1 MVPPIFELVV
11 CITSSAL
18 FDCTELREIWKRDG
32 FEIFKEHQRANL
44 MVPLQPGAG
53 YSLVRSLLAL
63 NEVAKNQLVEV
74 VLISRK
80 DSDSGERIRQS
91 IYYYKLPI
99 TRMSFTGGTD
109 VTKYLSAWKCDLF
122 LTADEDQVRTVLSG
136 TSSEAFTGIAAAL
149 VCNIV
154 DTTSTIPSKLI
165 LVPESS
171 HGQQSNSNI
180 NATILPSEINTS
192 TNSDLAA
199 PLASLSWPEG
209 QVRIA
214 FDGDG
219 VLFSDQAERI
229 FKTEGLEGF
238 FEFERKHDRIALPK
252 GPMQVF
258 ALKLQKLR
266 QSLGDNH
273 KWRIR
278 TFLVTARNDVGNIRV
293 FHTLKEW
300 GLEID
305 ETHFLGGLDK
315 TPFLQSIN
323 PAIFFDDSRE
333 NIDRAK
339 TYVPSAQVIYGINNL
354 DPDILIKSTSIESRN
369 IQNDHST

>member
-1 MVPPIFELVV
+1 MLPTFELVV

-32 FEIFKEHQRANL
+32 FEAYKERQRTNL
-44 MVPLQPGAG
+44 IVPLQPGVG
-53 YSLVRSLLAL
+53 YPLVRSLLAL
-63 NEVAKNQLVEV
+63 NEVAKKQLVEV

-80 DSDSGERIRQS
+80 DSDSGERVRQS
-91 IYYYKLPI
+91 IYYHKLPI

-122 LTADEDQVRTVLSG
+122 LTADEDQVL
-136 TSSEAFTGIAAAL
+136 
-149 VCNIV
+149 
-154 DTTSTIPSKLI
+154 
-165 LVPESS
+165 
-171 HGQQSNSNI
+171 
-180 NATILPSEINTS
+180 NTS
-192 TNSDLAA
+192 TNSDLSAS
-199 PLASLSWPEG
+199 LASLSWPEG

-229 FKTEGLEGF
+229 YKTEGLEGF
-238 FEFERKHDRIALPK
+238 FEFERKHGHIALPK

-258 ALKLQKLR
+258 ALKLQKLC
-266 QSLGDNH
+266 QSLGENH
-273 KWRIR
+273 KWRVR
-278 TFLVTARNDVGNIRV
+278 TFLVTARYDVGNIRV

-305 ETHFLGGLDK
+305 ETHFIGGLDK

-333 NIDRAK
+333 TTDRAK
-339 TYVPSAQVIYGINNL
+339 IYVPSAQVIYGINNL
-354 DPDILIKSTSIESRN
+354 DPNILIRSPSIESRN
-369 IQNDHST
+369 IQNEHST

>member
-1 MVPPIFELVV
+1 MPPPIFDLTV

-18 FDCTELREIWKRDG
+18 FDSTESREIWKRDG
-32 FEIFKEHQRANL
+32 FEAYKEYQCANL
-44 MVPLQPGAG
+44 TVPMRPGVG
-53 YSLVRSLLAL
+53 YPLVRSLLTL
-63 NEVAKNQLVEV
+63 NEVSKKQLVEV
-74 VLISRK
+74 VLVSRK
-80 DSDSGERIRQS
+80 DSDSGERVRQS
-91 IYYYKLPI
+91 IYHYKLPI

-122 LTADEDQVRTVLSG
+122 LTADEDQVRTVLS
-136 TSSEAFTGIAAAL
+136 SNSADAFTGIAAAL

-154 DTTSTIPSKLI
+154 DTTTLFPHDETPLSTSPHPRQSISIVDGKLLTPGI
-165 LVPESS
+165 TS
-171 HGQQSNSNI
+171 
-180 NATILPSEINTS
+180 S
-192 TNSDLAA
+192 TNPFLS
-199 PLASLSWPEG
+199 PSLASFSWPEG

-219 VLFSDQAERI
+219 VLFSDQAEQI
-229 FKTEGLEGF
+229 FKTKGLEGF
-238 FEFERKHDRIALPK
+238 FEFEREHGQIALPK
-252 GPMQVF
+252 GPMHAF
-258 ALKLQKLR
+258 ALKLQKVR
-266 QSLGDNH
+266 ESLGENH

-339 TYVPSAQVIYGINNL
+339 VYVPSAQVVYGINNV
-354 DPDILIKSTSIESRN
+354 DET
-369 IQNDHST
+369 T

>member
-1 MVPPIFELVV
+1 MPPTFELVV

-18 FDCTELREIWKRDG
+18 FDCTESREIWKRDG
-32 FEIFKEHQRANL
+32 FEAYKEHQCANL
-44 MVPLQPGAG
+44 MVPLQPGVG
-53 YSLVRSLLAL
+53 YPLVRSLLAL
-63 NEVAKNQLVEV
+63 NEAAKKQLVEV

-80 DSDSGERIRQS
+80 DSDSGERVRQS
-91 IYYYKLPI
+91 IYHDKLPI

-136 TSSEAFTGIAAAL
+136 TTSEAFTGIAAAL
-149 VCNIV
+149 VCSIV
-154 DTTSTIPSKLI
+154 NTTPSIPSNTM

-171 HGQQSNSNI
+171 HDHQSNSN
-180 NATILPSEINTS
+180 TGMMILPSEVNTS
-192 TNSDLAA
+192 TNSDLSA

-219 VLFSDQAERI
+219 VLFSDQAERV

-238 FEFERKHDRIALPK
+238 FEFERKHGHIALPK
-252 GPMQVF
+252 GPMQAF

-266 QSLGDNH
+266 QSLGENH
-273 KWRIR
+273 KWRVR

-339 TYVPSAQVIYGINNL
+339 TYVPSAQVVYGINNI
-354 DPDILIKSTSIESRN
+354 DTNILIRSISIEGKN
-369 IQNDHST
+369 VQNEHST